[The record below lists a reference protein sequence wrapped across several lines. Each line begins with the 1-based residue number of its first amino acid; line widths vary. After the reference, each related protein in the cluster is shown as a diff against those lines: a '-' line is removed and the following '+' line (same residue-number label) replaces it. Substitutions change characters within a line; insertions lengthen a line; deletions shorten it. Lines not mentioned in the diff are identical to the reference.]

1 MALNYNEREYLLKP
15 FTCSSSSPGFSHN
28 SNNKVSQNKTPKT
41 ILSIESNHVKRL
53 PGNEHP
59 NGIIPLLEYQ
69 LWLEAG
75 KLSYLSA
82 KVKEKNNI
90 SKDKNPSVN
99 YDSNIWRNF
108 RLSCGLDSNRKQNV
122 SESVS
127 NLYPISVPPPSNVG
141 KNTLAKYFSENKRMF
156 FKTNKSYELAIQK
169 TQNDDSLMRFLSLRS
184 EVRNPPLDFKGN
196 IKPPNNFKKYPL
208 LSLPNSFADMNQ
220 KAVTTT
226 IVARSDAVK
235 NPSGS
240 ATHLTLS
247 LEGTE
252 ITKPQRKEFSGA
264 KVIRQRCHDIHTDF
278 DTNSVDAISRKVN
291 LSKSLDSNRIIN
303 VA

>member
-1 MALNYNEREYLLKP
+1 MALNYIEREYLLKP
-15 FTCSSSSPGFSHN
+15 HTCSSPGFSHN
-28 SNNKVSQNKTPKT
+28 ASNKVSLGKNPKT
-41 ILSIESNHVKRL
+41 ILSIESNHIKRL

-75 KLSYLSA
+75 KLSYLST
-82 KVKEKNNI
+82 KVKDKNNI
-90 SKDKNPSVN
+90 TKDKNPTID

-108 RLSCGLDSNRKQNV
+108 RLSCGLESNRKQNV

-127 NLYPISVPPPSNVG
+127 NLYPISIPAPSNVG
-141 KNTLAKYFSENKRMF
+141 KNTLAKYFSENKRLF
-156 FKTNKSYELAIQK
+156 FKSDKSYELAIKK
-169 TQNDDSLMRFLSLRS
+169 TQNDDNLMRFLSLRS

-208 LSLPNSFADMNQ
+208 LNLPNSFASMSQ
-220 KAVTTT
+220 KQPSA
-226 IVARSDAVK
+226 IVARTDLIK
-235 NPSGS
+235 NASGS

-252 ITKPQRKEFSGA
+252 IAKLQRRDFTAA
-264 KVIRQRCHDIHTDF
+264 KLTTRDNQPGHEHSVEVIHAKKSNSIRNLDNNNLATD
-278 DTNSVDAISRKVN
+278 
-291 LSKSLDSNRIIN
+291 N